1 MSVLLRFFIIVVIIN
16 KAFKL
21 FKLVLVVY
29 CDSCCHWWYPEN
41 SGNQKNVY
49 NAKKTLQTP
58 STVSTWRFYK
68 AWCQWQEDLTINPFY
83 FLYFHNFHYMGY
95 FGKTLAF
102 WGWGRLPRSPTEWAS
117 RLQWFP
123 AICSNAI
130 PEASTPGTAEGW
142 KNVRNGWKRTRN
154 LHWLWGTILLSFKRL

>member
-1 MSVLLRFFIIVVIIN
+1 MSFAIVVIIN

-49 NAKKTLQTP
+49 NAKKPLQTP
-58 STVSTWRFYK
+58 PTMYIVSTWRFYK

-142 KNVRNGWKRTRN
+142 ENVRNGWKRTRD
-154 LHWLWGTILLSFKRL
+154 LHWLWGTILPSFKRLW